1 MRVSSPSANPWF
13 ATASCWL
20 LLTGVALLIPGHARA
35 QLLQGS
41 IDGYV
46 TDQSEAV
53 VVGAKVFATEQ
64 ETSLTRNT
72 LTNSAGAYSLDGLP
86 PGTYTVTVT
95 APGFETYTLK
105 GTIVAI
111 NNVTRVNVAMTVG
124 GATQQITVS
133 AQSAILQTDRADV
146 HTDVTAE
153 TLNNLPVPITRNY
166 QSLMETLPGVSPPQN
181 AHSFAANPTH
191 SLSFSVNGGAPG
203 LNNTRIDGTSSTS
216 YSTSNGVASLYVPAL
231 ESIEALNI
239 VTNVFDAEQGL
250 AGGSATNLQIKSG
263 TNSIHGSLFEDHS
276 DQKLKAYPWVSD
288 RTKPQPKYIMNQ
300 FGATLGGPIKKD
312 KLFYFISYQ
321 GMYQRAETA
330 IYSQVPT
337 AAMKTGDLSAS
348 PTPIYNPFTGNA
360 DGTGRQPFG
369 GNLIPPSLIDPG
381 VQAIINTQDW
391 ANPNLK
397 GTGKF
402 GLGQDYLSAGNN
414 GQSMNQWDTKL
425 NWNPN
430 NKLYMF
436 ARFGFNDNSWF
447 CPQQFGAMG
456 GPILCP
462 SSGAPGIGFGYL
474 FSGTVAGTYVFT
486 PNLIVDA
493 HYGDSR
499 NQDHSRPPGLNQNL
513 SYTFLGIPG
522 TQSSQLREGGMPMIN
537 TDGFAQLGKVT
548 SSDPK
553 DYNDVEKEWM
563 ANVGWIKGS
572 HNLRAGFDLEM
583 QQLNE
588 AFEQQPQCSVCTG
601 AGAFEFSQGSTQ
613 LNGGPAGNDYNA
625 FASFLLGVANNAGLV
640 RVVPAYSQTR
650 FYPTGIYIRDQ
661 WQVSPKLTVTYGARF
676 DHYPFPTR
684 VGRGMETYDFQTNQM
699 QICGVGP
706 NPTDCGITKREN
718 FITPRV
724 GIAYRLSGSTVIRA
738 GYGIAS
744 DPTNPTAYQSRLNY
758 PDVTAIEL
766 TAPNSYSYATTWRQ
780 GFPQFVPPDY
790 TSGSVAVPLKVG
802 LFTYSPN
809 TYTRGYIHSWNLT
822 VEQRLK
828 GWVVSAGYVGNRQID
843 PMTFAD
849 QNWSA
854 IGTGTAGEPLN
865 QAFGRTPLTDMYI
878 TMGTNKYDSLQ
889 ARAEHRFSG
898 GFEVAANYT
907 FAKALGYPTAQSSA
921 PVAIPY
927 LYHMNYGPTNA
938 DVAHTFSITSIAE
951 SPFGKGKRWLA
962 SGWGG
967 KVLGRWQLSDV
978 MVRRTG
984 LPFTVTAPNTT
995 LNAVSSTQFADCIG
1009 TPQEVGAVY
1018 EWYNPAT
1025 FASPSAGRFGTCGI
1039 NRFFGPRLFNADLG
1053 LARKFSIRERFE
1065 LKFEAEL
1072 FNVTNTPHHANPT
1085 NSVTSS
1091 TFMQALGIAN
1101 TGRDGIDERTA
1112 RLSLRVGF

>member
-1 MRVSSPSANPWF
+1 MRVSSSANPWL
-13 ATASCWL
+13 ATASSL
-20 LLTGVALLIPGHARA
+20 LLVTSMALFVPGRARA

-41 IDGYV
+41 IDGNV
-46 TDQSEAV
+46 TDTSQAV
-53 VVGAKVFATEQ
+53 VAGAKVVAIEQ
-64 ETSLTRNT
+64 QTNLTRNT
-72 LTNSAGAYSLDGLP
+72 LTNSVGAYDLDGLP
-86 PGTYTVTVT
+86 PGTYTLTVT
-95 APGFETYTLK
+95 APGFETYTLT
-105 GTIVAI
+105 GNAVQV
-111 NNVTRVNVAMTVG
+111 NNVTRVNVVLTVG
-124 GATQQITVS
+124 HANQAITVS

-146 HTDVTAE
+146 HTDVTAQ

-231 ESIEALNI
+231 ESIAALNV

-250 AGGSATNLQIKSG
+250 AGGSATNIEIKSG

-276 DQKLKAYPWVSD
+276 DQKLKAYPFVSD
-288 RTKPQPKYIMNQ
+288 RTKPQPKYLLNE

-330 IYSQVPT
+330 IYSEVPT
-337 AAMKTGDLSAS
+337 VVMKTGDLSGS
-348 PTPIYNPFTGNA
+348 PTPMYDPLTGNS
-360 DGTGRQPFG
+360 DGTGRTPFQN
-369 GNLIPPSLIDPG
+369 NLIPTSRIDPG
-381 VQAIINTQDW
+381 VQAIINTGDW
-391 ANPNLK
+391 ANPNVA

-402 GLGQDYLSAGNN
+402 GLGNNYLSAGDN
-414 GQSMNQWDTKL
+414 GQTINQWDTKL
-425 NWNPN
+425 SWNPN

-474 FSGTVAGTYVFT
+474 FSGTLAGTYVIS
-486 PNLIVDA
+486 PNLLIDA

-499 NQDHSRPPGLNQNL
+499 NMDHSRPPGLNQNL

-522 TQSSQLREGGMPMIN
+522 TQSSQLREGGMPMLDIDN
-537 TDGFAQLGKVT
+537 FAELGKVT

-572 HNLRAGFDLEM
+572 HSLRAGFDYEM
-583 QQLNE
+583 QEINE
-588 AFEQQPQCSVCTG
+588 AFEQQPQCSICTG

-613 LNGGPAGNDYNA
+613 LNGGPAGNDYNS

-640 RVVPAYSQTR
+640 RVVPAYPATR
-650 FYPTGIYIRDQ
+650 FYPLGIYIRDQ

-699 QICGVGP
+699 LICGVGP
-706 NPTDCGITKREN
+706 NPTNCGITNAQN

-724 GIAYRLSGSTVIRA
+724 GIAYRLSASTVIRG
-738 GYGIAS
+738 GYGMAS
-744 DPTNPTAYQSRLNY
+744 DPTNPTAYQSRLNF

-766 TAPNSYSYATTWRQ
+766 TAPNSYSYATTLRQ
-780 GFPQFVPPDY
+780 GFPQFTPPDY
-790 TSGSVAVPLKVG
+790 SSGSVAMPLNVG
-802 LFTYSPN
+802 LFTYGKGD
-809 TYTRGYIHSWNLT
+809 YTRGYIHSWNLT
-822 VEQRLK
+822 VEQRVK
-828 GWVVSAGYVGNRQID
+828 SWVVSVGYVGNRQID

-849 QNWSA
+849 ANWSP
-854 IGTGTAGEPLN
+854 IGTGKAGQPLY
-865 QAFGRTPLTDMYI
+865 QAYGRAALTDMYV

-889 ARAEHRFSG
+889 AHAEHHFSS

-921 PVAIPY
+921 MVAIPY

-938 DVAHTFSITSIAE
+938 DVAQTFTLTWIAE
-951 SPFGKGKRWLA
+951 SPFGKDKRWFT
-962 SGWGG
+962 SGLGA
-967 KVLGRWQLSDV
+967 KVLGGWQLSDV

-984 LPFTVTAPNTT
+984 LPFSVTAPNTT
-995 LNAVSSTQFADCIG
+995 LNAVSSTQFGECIG
-1009 TPQEVGAVY
+1009 TPQEVGNVY

-1025 FASPSAGRFGTCGI
+1025 FTSPPAGQFGNCGI
-1039 NRFFGPRLFNADLG
+1039 NRFWGPRLFNTDLG
-1053 LARKFSIRERFE
+1053 LARKFYVRERFE
-1065 LKFEAEL
+1065 VRLQAEL

-1091 TFMQALGIAN
+1091 TFMQALSIAN
-1101 TGRDGIDERTA
+1101 TGRDGIDERMA
-1112 RLSLRVGF
+1112 RLSLRFGF